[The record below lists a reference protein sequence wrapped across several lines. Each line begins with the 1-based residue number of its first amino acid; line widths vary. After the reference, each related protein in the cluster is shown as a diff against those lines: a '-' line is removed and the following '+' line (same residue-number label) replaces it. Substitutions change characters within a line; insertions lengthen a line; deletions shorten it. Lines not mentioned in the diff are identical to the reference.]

1 MKKGAYILKC
11 VVAILFLLVG
21 ILLFIVG
28 VSGDAK
34 SDSTAMVIIGIVL
47 LVIGI
52 IIITRAA
59 STYKYGKRVKGG
71 GFSYVLKSSEEKE
84 KIKQAK
90 SDRVEAGTTFT
101 GFTAQPIGSI
111 PVNGKVLLQ
120 PDPQNQVLMILHK
133 DISISLA
140 YSKIVSFVLDS
151 ESKISSGGSTIG
163 RAVLGGALF
172 GSTGAIVGG
181 MSAGAKVENRWVGQL
196 TYKSGDETT
205 VLTFLQAY
213 TGKTKEPS
221 ALKFEKMINQI
232 GASHAAKITE
242 L

>member
-1 MKKGAYILKC
+1 MKKGAFILKYI
-11 VVAILFLLVG
+11 VSLVFFFVG
-21 ILLFIVG
+21 ILLFFVG
-28 VSGDAK
+28 VSGE
-34 SDSTAMVIIGIVL
+34 SETNSTGMIIAGVFSLIVGVIIV
-47 LVIGI
+47 V
-52 IIITRAA
+52 RATN
-59 STYKYGKRVKGG
+59 TYKYGKRVKGSG
-71 GFSYVLKSSEEKE
+71 ISYMLKSDEEKK
-84 KIKQAK
+84 KIKQAQR
-90 SDRVEAGTTFT
+90 DRVETGTTFT

-111 PVNGKVLLQ
+111 PANGKVLLK
-120 PDPQNQVLMILHK
+120 PDPQNQALIILHK
-133 DISISLA
+133 DISITLA

-172 GSTGAIVGG
+172 GSTGALVGG
-181 MSAGAKVENRWVGQL
+181 MSAGPKVKNRWVGQL

-221 ALKFEKMINQI
+221 AQKFEKTINQI
-232 GASHAAKITE
+232 GASHAEKITE